1 VNLKYLFPIIVGILD
16 MIFNLLFALMNDL
29 ATFVHLYHH
38 VVNVL
43 HRIQVPH
50 AILFVQNCE
59 VL

>member
-1 VNLKYLFPIIVGILD
+1 